1 MAGITL
7 EMAKAKLQ
15 QYLDAEAKI
24 LSGQKVVMDG
34 DELTMADLAAVQQG
48 IKIWDE
54 RCQRLDPANARPI
67 RVMEVIPR

>member
-7 EMAKAKLQ
+7 EMAEAKLT
-15 QYLDAEAKI
+15 QYLEAEAKI

-34 DELTMADLAAVQQG
+34 DELTLADLAAVQQG
-48 IKIWDE
+48 VKIWDA
-54 RCQRLDPANARPI
+54 RCRNLAQPGI